1 MRFLLVLALS
11 TGCGAPAG
19 GPLRIDTANAQRTT
33 ATRSDSITA
42 GRRTAIVEAAERVGR
57 SVVSIS
63 VVSRRQVTTSGDP
76 FDFFSF
82 FVPRTTERL
91 VRGYGTGFVIRPGGI
106 IVTNQHVVED
116 ADSITV
122 SLPDGTDLPARL
134 LGDDPTTDIA
144 VLKVGQELPPA
155 AIGRSA
161 DLLIGEWVIALGNPY
176 VYLLGDAEPTVT
188 AGVVSATGRNV
199 VPSGNQTGLYLD
211 MIQTDAAINQ
221 GNSGGP
227 LANSLGEVVGVNSF
241 IFTNSGGSVG
251 IGFAIP
257 IERAN
262 RIADEI
268 VRNGSVRRAWT
279 GLSVGDATTMRDW
292 KSAGGVQVAEVVAG
306 GPAATSGIAPGAI
319 LVEANG
325 RRLRNYLDWEAVKL
339 DLHVGDPVTL
349 RFKSSPSSPIETRRI
364 VTGDLPSVTAARV
377 SLIRGLD
384 LITVTASVRAERQL
398 QREAGALIYRIADD
412 VSRATGLREGDVI
425 WAINRTVVRTADQA
439 AQLLESIGS
448 NRQFQIYFERG
459 GVNSS
464 VLLSFR

>member
-1 MRFLLVLALS
+1 
-11 TGCGAPAG
+11 
-19 GPLRIDTANAQRTT
+19 
-33 ATRSDSITA
+33 
-42 GRRTAIVEAAERVGR
+42 
-57 SVVSIS
+57 
-63 VVSRRQVTTSGDP
+63 
-76 FDFFSF
+76 
-82 FVPRTTERL
+82 
-91 VRGYGTGFVIRPGGI
+91 
-106 IVTNQHVVED
+106 
-116 ADSITV
+116 
-122 SLPDGTDLPARL
+122 
-134 LGDDPTTDIA
+134 
-144 VLKVGQELPPA
+144 
-155 AIGRSA
+155 
-161 DLLIGEWVIALGNPY
+161 
-176 VYLLGDAEPTVT
+176 
-188 AGVVSATGRNV
+188 GVVSATGRNV